1 MQGEADI
8 LFRENFSD
16 LKNWETFYFS
26 GKKKASEYVIRSD
39 SNYTCLEMIS
49 HSSASGI
56 IYQTRFDPSEY
67 SILSWRWRVQNI
79 ISEANGKVKDS
90 DDYPIRIFVMF
101 DDDSAEISFW
111 QSIKNAA
118 AKIIYG
124 IEPPESSLC
133 FVWANIE
140 YSEKYFNSPYS
151 ETVKIIPIE
160 MGDKRVGHWITRQVN
175 IASFYQEI
183 FKRKCP
189 SLASLAIMSDTDNT
203 GSDVNASIDYIE
215 LRKE

>member
-8 LFRENFSD
+8 LFREDFSD
-16 LKNWETFYFS
+16 LENWEPFYFS
-26 GKKKASEYVIRSD
+26 GKKRATEYVIRSD
-39 SNYTCLEMIS
+39 SNTTYLEMIS
-49 HSSASGI
+49 RSAASGI
-56 IYQTRFDPSEY
+56 IYQGRFNPGED
-67 SILSWRWRVQNI
+67 SILTWRWRVQNVI
-79 ISEANGKVKDS
+79 PDADGKEKDS

-101 DDDSAEISFW
+101 DDDLADISFW
-111 QSIKNAA
+111 QSIKNTA
-118 AKIIYG
+118 AKIMYG

-140 YSEKYFNSPYS
+140 YSEKYFDSPYS

-160 MGDKRVGHWITRQVN
+160 TGGKRVGHWITEQVN

-183 FKRKCP
+183 YKRKCP
-189 SLASLAIMSDTDNT
+189 PVASLAIMSDTDNT